1 MIIDAFPFNDE
12 LDMLELRLGQ
22 LDSVVDKF
30 VLVETNL
37 TYRGAP
43 KPLYYQDNKHLFSRW
58 AHKIVAV
65 NSNTPRQGA
74 WYFEIEQRNVLK
86 NVIRDLNPNENDTIV
101 FSDCDEIPNPEVV
114 KNYTPDLGLRNLRQF
129 TFYYNFNHMFN
140 YGDRSWSRARIGR
153 VSDFMYWGPYEFR
166 QGPRDLDGSHPYLDN
181 GGWHASYFGL
191 LPKIRKK
198 VDSISHDDL
207 SPFIHSRTDKELLD
221 DIYHGRDL
229 YHRAGIADAQHWAE
243 HDSRLPSYYLEN
255 FERFKM
261 FTNAYQ
267 YNENLKLA
275 QTSPHVPIPVAV
287 AAIVAPQQPLA
298 RVVTLRRPLTPGRS

>member
-1 MIIDAFPFNDE
+1 MIIDAFPFCDE

-43 KPLYYQDNKHLFSRW
+43 KPLYYQENKQLFSRW
-58 AHKIVAV
+58 NHKIVAV
-65 NSNTPRQGA
+65 NSNTSRMGA

-86 NVIRDLNPNENDTIV
+86 GVIKDLNPNENDTIV
-101 FSDCDEIPNPEVV
+101 FSDCDEIPNPEIV
-114 KNYTPDLGLRNLRQF
+114 KNYTPDLGLRNLKQF

-153 VSDFMYWGPYEFR
+153 VSDFDYYGPYEFR
-166 QGPRDLDGSHPYLDN
+166 QGPHDLDPSHPSLEN

-207 SPFIHSRTDKELLD
+207 SPFIHSRTNLELAQ
-221 DIYHGRDL
+221 DIFYGRDL
-229 YHRAGIADAQHWAE
+229 YHRQGIPDAQRWE
-243 HDSRLPSYYLEN
+243 INDSRLPSYFLSN
-255 FERFKM
+255 VSRFRL
-261 FTNAYQ
+261 FTNEFQ
-267 YNENLKLA
+267 YEENKKFLND
-275 QTSPHVPIPVAV
+275 HVPTPVPPV
-287 AAIVAPQQPLA
+287 VPPQPPMA
-298 RVVTLRRPLTPGRS
+298 RICTLRRPLTPGRS

>member
-43 KPLYYQDNKHLFSRW
+43 KPLYYQENKHLFSKW

-74 WYFEIEQRNVLK
+74 WYFEIAQRNVLK
-86 NVIRDLNPNENDTIV
+86 DAIRDLNPKEEDTIV

-114 KNYTPDLGLRNLRQF
+114 KNYTPDLGLRNLKQF

-153 VSDFMYWGPYEFR
+153 VSDFYYWGAYEFR
-166 QGPRDLDGSHPYLDN
+166 QGPRDLDPTHPSLEN

-191 LPKIRKK
+191 LPKIRRK

-207 SPFIHSRTDKELLD
+207 SPFIHSRTNRELAD
-221 DIYHGRDL
+221 DIHNGRDL
-229 YHRAGIADAQHWAE
+229 YHRQGVADAQWW
-243 HDSRLPSYYLEN
+243 DTFDPRLPPYFLSN
-255 FERFKM
+255 QNRFNM
-261 FTNAYQ
+261 FTDAYQ
-267 YNENLKLA
+267 RSENMRHMDE
-275 QTSPHVPIPVAV
+275 HVPVPVSP
-287 AAIVAPQQPLA
+287 AAAPQPPMA
-298 RVVTLRRPLTPGRS
+298 RICTLRRPLTPGRQ